1 MSEVSRTS
9 PHCVHTASPL
19 DGSTSIDVEPH
30 EEHLVAPLDVDDEGS
45 ADPPPDAP
53 VAAEGP
59 ELLVPAP
66 EVPADDDDATVDA
79 IVATAAASPSLTLTD
94 PPSLNMEWK
103 L

>member
-45 ADPPPDAP
+45 ADPPDAP